1 MKPGELRFVAKRLFI
16 QASDFPYEIQSVKPD
31 GKNDM
36 DAKAFAAGVQGIK
49 NGGYTWEAR

>member
-1 MKPGELRFVAKRLFI
+1 MAKRLFI

-31 GKNDM
+31 GKNAM